1 MLDAARIT
9 LADDRTY
16 DLKDSGQDSRRSLR
30 EPVFHA
36 SVIRKCSARVSLS
49 ARIEPLL
56 EVHLEARTN
65 LFLNAFDIGEL
76 AATPARTRNQS
87 AMCTARRRRE
97 VGSKRVGRRALER
110 RPLARPVSLLVA
122 ETGSVMTREAHVVGI
137 RS

>member
-30 EPVFHA
+30 ECVFHA

-56 EVHLEARTN
+56 EVPPGGAYN

-76 AATPARTRNQS
+76 AATPARTINRR
-87 AMCTARRRRE
+87 ATCTVRRRE